1 MKTSDTITK
10 ISSALVKAQGELNAV
25 SKDGNN
31 PHFRSKYATLQNIV
45 ESTRDTLRKHGLAVV
60 QTFGETDGTYIN
72 LITTLL
78 HESGE
83 YISGTFTM
91 RPSKADPQGLGSAT
105 TYARRYALSAVLG
118 IVADEDDDGNAS
130 SRPTTDRGLETK
142 YGSDTASNE
151 LPWLNAIGKNGN
163 FTVTGNKIIQRFLDD
178 SSMDW
183 VKVAEHYRISKE
195 DRKAIDNAVAEAKMV
210 SSIIPSEV
218 EA

>member
-130 SRPTTDRGLETK
+130 SQPNRDRGLETK
-142 YGSDTASNE
+142 YGSDTTSNE
-151 LPWLNAIGKNGN
+151 LPWLNAVGKNGN
-163 FTVTGNKIIQRFLDD
+163 FTTTGNKIIQRFLDD
-178 SSMDW
+178 ASMDW
-183 VKVAEHYRISKE
+183 IKVAEHYRISSS
-195 DRKAIDNAVAEAKMV
+195 DRKAIDNAVVEAKMV